1 MVEADRTWEYRTAD
15 ALDPA
20 LDLDALGRDGWEL
33 VATAAVTSVP
43 TLYFKRPAPTF
54 RERVT
59 LDQKRR
65 YYEAMGLPI
74 ASPRAAT
81 DTGGATT

>member
-1 MVEADRTWEYRTAD
+1 MGGAAGWEYRKAGAGD
-15 ALDPA
+15 AG
-20 LDLDALGRDGWEL
+20 LDLDALGREGWEMVGAVEVGG
-33 VATAAVTSVP
+33 VA
-43 TLYFKRPAPTF
+43 TLYFKRPVAGL

-81 DTGGATT
+81 ETEGATT